1 MSNVMRTRHGTYQK
15 PQGSQRQ
22 NPSASRPTLPAEES
36 TNSTDM
42 YEKQRTMYANYHEV
56 CRRALAEYFNEDPDR
71 NWNYIDRL
79 RKIWENG
86 NHLTSVL
93 PYDMRLKL
101 MNDRV
106 VNKGIKKLYDHYD
119 NFRSQV
125 TDNFETP
132 KRRTPIRPRVS
143 FLNPSNTPENSAE
156 LSSRICIPSRYS
168 TPQAPS
174 STRRLDP

>member
-22 NPSASRPTLPAEES
+22 NPSASRPTSPAEES

-71 NWNYIDRL
+71 NWNYINRL

-86 NHLTSVL
+86 NYPTSIL
-93 PYDMRLKL
+93 PHDMRLKL
-101 MNDRV
+101 MND
-106 VNKGIKKLYDHYD
+106 
-119 NFRSQV
+119 
-125 TDNFETP
+125 
-132 KRRTPIRPRVS
+132 
-143 FLNPSNTPENSAE
+143 
-156 LSSRICIPSRYS
+156 
-168 TPQAPS
+168 
-174 STRRLDP
+174 